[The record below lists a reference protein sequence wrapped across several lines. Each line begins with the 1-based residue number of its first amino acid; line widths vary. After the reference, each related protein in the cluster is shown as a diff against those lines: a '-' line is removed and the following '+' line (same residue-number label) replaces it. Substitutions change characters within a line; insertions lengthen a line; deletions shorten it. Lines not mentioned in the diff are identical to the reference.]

1 MPMGNPLETL
11 KSIVGPK
18 GWLETAS
25 DIEPY
30 ITEHRGKWRGSC
42 ALVVRPTSVQQIS
55 DIVRTCSET
64 GITIT
69 PQGGNTGLVGGGV
82 PQDGIVLSLERL
94 NKIRHV
100 DPVNNTMSVDGGC
113 VLTHIQKAADDVER
127 LFPLSL
133 AAEGSCQIGGN
144 LSTNAG
150 GVQVLR
156 YGNTRDLTLGLEVVL
171 PDGQIWNGLRSL
183 RKDNTGY
190 DLKHL
195 FIGAEGTLGIITGV
209 ILKLFP
215 RPKCRE
221 TALVSLNGAPEAL
234 DLLIRLQSGA
244 ADLLTTFEYIN
255 GVAFSLTDQT
265 MAPFQAR
272 PPACALIEL
281 SGFTTDGSTRQLL
294 EEILSDAL
302 ENGVII
308 DAVIAESETQS
319 SNLWS
324 LRESLP
330 HVQSQAGGSIKHDVS
345 VPISRIPEFLEKAE
359 QLILRELPGIRIVAF
374 GHMGDGNLHYN
385 LSQPKDMD
393 TQVFLGRWE
402 FFSSIIHDL
411 ADNMNGSFS
420 AEHGVGLLK
429 RSALV
434 QYKSSTQIEL
444 MKSIKRAIDPRGIMN
459 PGKVL

>member
-1 MPMGNPLETL
+1 MENPLDTL

-18 GWLETAS
+18 GWFETAA

-30 ITEHRGKWRGSC
+30 ITEQRGKWRGTS
-42 ALVVRPTSVQQIS
+42 ALVVRPTSVQQVS
-55 DIVRTCSET
+55 DIVRACAET
-64 GITIT
+64 GIAIT

-82 PQDGIVLSLERL
+82 PQGGIVLSLERL

-100 DPVNNTMSVDGGC
+100 DPVNNTMTVDGGC
-113 VLTHIQKAADDVER
+113 ILTHLQKAAEDVVR

-171 PDGQIWNGLRSL
+171 PDGQIWNGLHSL

-195 FIGAEGTLGIITGV
+195 FIGAEGTLGIITGAV
-209 ILKLFP
+209 LKLFP

-221 TALVSLNGAPEAL
+221 TALVSLSGAAEAL
-234 DLLIRLQSGA
+234 DLLVRLQSGA

-255 GVAFSLTDQT
+255 RFAFSLTDQSLK
-265 MAPFQAR
+265 PFQEA

-281 SGFTTDGSTRQLL
+281 SGFTSDDTTRNLL
-294 EEILSDAL
+294 EDILSNAL
-302 ENGVII
+302 ESSVII
-308 DAVIAESETQS
+308 DAVISESETQS
-319 SNLWS
+319 ANLWS

-330 HVQSQAGGSIKHDVS
+330 HVQSKAGGSIKHDVS
-345 VPISRIPEFLEKAE
+345 VPISRIPEFLERAKE
-359 QLILRELPGIRIVAF
+359 LILQQLPGIHIVVF

-385 LSQPKDMD
+385 LSQPEDME
-393 TQVFLGRWE
+393 TEGFMGRWE
-402 FFSSIIHDL
+402 SFSAIIHDL
-411 ADNMNGSFS
+411 VNEMNGSFS

-429 RSALV
+429 RSALAR
-434 QYKSSTQIEL
+434 YKSGPQLEL
-444 MKSIKRAIDPRGIMN
+444 MKSMKIAIDPQGIMN